1 MSNSSMLLGD
11 LKAGGVDNKVMQFAL
26 CSSTSDEVHHAI
38 FKASKLLHGDDELL
52 ITDMP
57 KEEVESLFDAY
68 EDSDFAR
75 TGSRNDVSEPKIR
88 LRPRLA
94 ILIKTLLKKNVYQEQ
109 GKLETKT
116 VPDKACNGTSIFGSS
131 EESKMSLDVRMCN
144 GNGFQGVS
152 VGLADSMIY
161 APTIKKDYVGRRKLE
176 TKTVPDKACNGTSI
190 FGSSE
195 ESKMSLDVRMCN
207 GNGFQGVSVGLAD
220 SMIYAPTIKKD
231 YVGRKQDSDHDQGE
245 NQKLSL
251 YQALSLKTLLADYL
265 LLIAYEVKCMNNKK
279 ASFCIPRIG

>member
-1 MSNSSMLLGD
+1 
-11 LKAGGVDNKVMQFAL
+11 MQFAL

-38 FKASKLLHGDDELL
+38 FKASKVVYSASYNAYLTLMKILTLQGLAVETVELKGGLLERFTHEMEPFLRKL
-52 ITDMP
+52 
-57 KEEVESLFDAY
+57 
-68 EDSDFAR
+68 
-75 TGSRNDVSEPKIR
+75 DVSQPKIR

-94 ILIKTLLKKNVYQEQ
+94 ILMKTLLKKNVYQEQ

-131 EESKMSLDVRMCN
+131 EESKVGLDVRMCN

-152 VGLADSMIY
+152 VGLAGSMIY
-161 APTIKKDYVGRRKLE
+161 APTIKKDYVGRRRSSKDSDMVEIAPPTFVLGSTTLE
-176 TKTVPDKACNGTSI
+176 IQK
-190 FGSSE
+190 E
-195 ESKMSLDVRMCN
+195 
-207 GNGFQGVSVGLAD
+207 
-220 SMIYAPTIKKD
+220 
-231 YVGRKQDSDHDQGE
+231 QDSDHDQGE